1 MFELLLVIW
10 FIVFPNALGPQIVDL
25 FTPTS
30 SSTTTNF
37 EVKKIDWSTLQLKPN
52 FECNSIGI
60 ERSKPTKFLS

>member
-1 MFELLLVIW
+1 MFELLLVIC

-30 SSTTTNF
+30 SSSTTNF

-52 FECNSIGI
+52 FECN
-60 ERSKPTKFLS
+60 RYRKV